1 MENSFTTQKKG
12 KTKKKIR
19 LLKSIVSS
27 ASTQTRELA
36 NIKKDRLQDTY
47 EAPVPRT
54 NTRAF

>member
-1 MENSFTTQKKG
+1 MKNSFTTQKKG

-27 ASTQTRELA
+27 TSTQTHELA
-36 NIKKDRLQDTY
+36 NIKKDRLQDIY
-47 EAPVPRT
+47 EAPVAHT